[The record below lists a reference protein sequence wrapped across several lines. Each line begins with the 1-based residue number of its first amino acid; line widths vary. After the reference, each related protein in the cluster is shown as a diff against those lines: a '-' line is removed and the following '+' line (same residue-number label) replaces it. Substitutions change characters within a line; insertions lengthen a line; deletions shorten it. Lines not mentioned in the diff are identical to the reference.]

1 MRAVVVSNDTLFSS
15 FFHSRQQKPQS
26 IILSMEMEFVLVEDV
41 LKSGKNLIRK
51 KIISYI
57 HILFA
62 NYHFRILFS
71 CQNLLIWH
79 KHSKSLK
86 TGITIYLFTC
96 ILLFWNE
103 NKKKMWAYALKFKL
117 SVLRMQERHLKMG
130 QFMSSIAM

>member
-62 NYHFRILFS
+62 NYHFRNIFS
-71 CQNLLIWH
+71 CQNLSIWH
-79 KHSKSLK
+79 KNSKSLK
-86 TGITIYLFTC
+86 TGITYLFVYMFT
-96 ILLFWNE
+96 FWNE
-103 NKKKMWAYALKFKL
+103 NKKKMWVYVHEFKL